1 MGQILAFR
9 RSVQPWPDRAGELD
23 PATAFVLTACL
34 RPWVAAVRDKLDP
47 LPAVMT
53 AITEAGGPEEAGL
66 STHALMHGVAMQAV
80 RVVDVGCPHCARLTG
95 DEALLLHAVTEAAF
109 GADHP
114 AEALA
119 PFMHA
124 PALAY
129 LDPPLIGLARR
140 LDASGWRFRR
150 RRRPEGRAPDLH

>member
-1 MGQILAFR
+1 MGQILSFGRFA
-9 RSVQPWPDRAGELD
+9 QPWPDRAAGLD
-23 PATAFVLTACL
+23 AATDFVLMTCL

-47 LPAVMT
+47 LPAVLT
-53 AITEAGGPEEAGL
+53 AIAEAGGPEEAGL
-66 STHALMHGVAMQAV
+66 SAHALMHGVAMQAV

-95 DEALLLHAVTEAAF
+95 DEALLLYAVTEAAF
-109 GADHP
+109 GVDHP

-119 PFMHA
+119 AFMHE

-140 LDASGWRFRR
+140 LDAAGWRFRR